1 MTWRFLED
9 FAPGQRFASAA
20 LTVSEAD
27 ILDYARKYDP
37 QPFHADKEKA
47 KDGLFGDIVASGF
60 QTCALTFKLFYETG
74 VISAC
79 NMGAPAVDEVRFLK
93 PLRPGDAL
101 HVEVEVLEVLPSTT
115 KPARGILKL
124 HYRTFNQRGE
134 MMASLVIPHIVRRRP
149 AESAQR

>member
-1 MTWRFLED
+1 MTGRYLED
-9 FAPGQRFASAA
+9 FSPGERFTSAR

-27 ILDYARKYDP
+27 ILDYAHKYDP

-93 PLRPGDAL
+93 PLRPGDTL
-101 HVEVEVLEVLPSTT
+101 HVEVEVLEARPSAT
-115 KPARGILKL
+115 KPGRGILKL
-124 HYRTFNQRGE
+124 LYRTFNQRGE
-134 MMASLVIPHIVRRRP
+134 MMASLVIPHIVRCRP
-149 AESAQR
+149 A